1 MAIKYLAG
9 ERLIGTAAERA
20 ALPSSSIKY
29 TYTAGADQSIN
40 SYGSRIV
47 GGGIFITGSRH
58 DLVGETINKVTF
70 KLSNN
75 SGSPDGVIYAIVSDH
90 HASSWQGTNASALTW
105 LSESYVFNTTVDAT
119 TLTSTA
125 TDYTFGDGTDAGY
138 QISNGDTIFI
148 YYGDGSNNSAAN
160 AIKIYEDSTDT
171 SDNYGQVAYT
181 GLNQPTAWER
191 TDGITTYMIAS
202 FSAPPNLPNGA
213 IFEEQDTGKHYMF
226 DGTSAWNEVV

>member
-1 MAIKYLAG
+1 MAVKYLAG

-47 GGGIFITGSRH
+47 GGAIFITGSGH

-138 QISNGDTIFI
+138 QISNGDIIFI
-148 YYGDGSNNSAAN
+148 YYGDGSNNSSSNGVKVYEHNAN
-160 AIKIYEDSTDT
+160 TANNS
-171 SDNYGQVAYT
+171 GQVSFT
-181 GLNQPTAWER
+181 GLNEPTAWEK
-191 TDGITTYMIAS
+191 TDGSTTYMIAS
-202 FSAPPNLPNGA
+202 FSTPPNLSNGT
-213 IFEEQDTGKHYMF
+213 IFEESDTGKHYMF
-226 DGTSAWNEVV
+226 DGTSAWNEM